1 MKENQKTNLELS
13 KNLNY
18 ALLNLKQ
25 GIGEANSLEDKI
37 YFELTKQ
44 QIIEYINYAYTNIKN
59 WKNDYETNNY
69 KLIANEYKEI
79 ESIISQLELC
89 LVEFENEFHMEG
101 ISYSIFQIGKIISN
115 LKKDSNKNGEWKA
128 NNKSDYPQIVINM
141 ILKFMGTKM
150 V

>member
-25 GIGEANSLEDKI
+25 DIEEANSLEDKI

-89 LVEFENEFHMEG
+89 LVEFESEFHMEG

-115 LKKDSNKNGEWKA
+115 LKKKSNKIYE
-128 NNKSDYPQIVINM
+128 
-141 ILKFMGTKM
+141 
-150 V
+150 

>member
-25 GIGEANSLEDKI
+25 DIEEANSLEDKI

-115 LKKDSNKNGEWKA
+115 LKKKS
-128 NNKSDYPQIVINM
+128 NKSDE
-141 ILKFMGTKM
+141 
-150 V
+150 

>member
-1 MKENQKTNLELS
+1 MMKENQKTNLELS

-25 GIGEANSLEDKI
+25 DIEEANSLEDKI

-44 QIIEYINYAYTNIKN
+44 QIIEYINYAYANIKN

-79 ESIISQLELC
+79 EAIISQLELC

-115 LKKDSNKNGEWKA
+115 LKKDSNKNGE
-128 NNKSDYPQIVINM
+128 
-141 ILKFMGTKM
+141 
-150 V
+150 

>member
-18 ALLNLKQ
+18 SLLNLKQ
-25 GIGEANSLEDKI
+25 DIEEANSLEDKA

-44 QIIEYINYAYTNIKN
+44 QIIEYINYSYTNIKN

-69 KLIANEYKEI
+69 KLITNEYKEI

-115 LKKDSNKNGEWKA
+115 LKKE
-128 NNKSDYPQIVINM
+128 SDENAE
-141 ILKFMGTKM
+141 
-150 V
+150 

>member
-1 MKENQKTNLELS
+1 MKENKKTNLELS

-18 ALLNLKQ
+18 ALSNLKQ
-25 GIGEANSLEDKI
+25 DIEEANSLEDKI

-115 LKKDSNKNGEWKA
+115 LKKESDKNVE
-128 NNKSDYPQIVINM
+128 
-141 ILKFMGTKM
+141 
-150 V
+150 

>member
-25 GIGEANSLEDKI
+25 DIEEANSLEDKI

-115 LKKDSNKNGEWKA
+115 LKKERNKNAE
-128 NNKSDYPQIVINM
+128 
-141 ILKFMGTKM
+141 
-150 V
+150 

>member
-13 KNLNY
+13 KNFNY

-25 GIGEANSLEDKI
+25 DIEEANSLEDKI

-89 LVEFENEFHMEG
+89 LVEFESEFHMEG

-115 LKKDSNKNGEWKA
+115 LKKKSNKSDEWKA
-128 NNKSDYPQIVINM
+128 NNKSNYP
-141 ILKFMGTKM
+141 K
-150 V
+150 

>member
-25 GIGEANSLEDKI
+25 DIEEANSLEDKV

-44 QIIEYINYAYTNIKN
+44 QIIEYINYSYTNIKN

-115 LKKDSNKNGEWKA
+115 LKKE
-128 NNKSDYPQIVINM
+128 SDENAE
-141 ILKFMGTKM
+141 
-150 V
+150 

>member
-13 KNLNY
+13 KNFNY

-25 GIGEANSLEDKI
+25 DIEEANSLEDKI

-89 LVEFENEFHMEG
+89 LVEFESEFHMEG

-115 LKKDSNKNGEWKA
+115 LKKKS
-128 NNKSDYPQIVINM
+128 NKSDE
-141 ILKFMGTKM
+141 
-150 V
+150 

>member
-25 GIGEANSLEDKI
+25 DIEEANSLEDKI

-115 LKKDSNKNGEWKA
+115 LKKESDKNVE
-128 NNKSDYPQIVINM
+128 
-141 ILKFMGTKM
+141 
-150 V
+150 

>member
-25 GIGEANSLEDKI
+25 DIEEANSLEDKI

-44 QIIEYINYAYTNIKN
+44 QIIEYINSAYTNIKN

-115 LKKDSNKNGEWKA
+115 LNKDSNKNGE
-128 NNKSDYPQIVINM
+128 
-141 ILKFMGTKM
+141 
-150 V
+150 

>member
-1 MKENQKTNLELS
+1 MKETQKTNLELS

-25 GIGEANSLEDKI
+25 DIEEANSLEDKV

-44 QIIEYINYAYTNIKN
+44 QIIEYIKYSYTNIKN

-115 LKKDSNKNGEWKA
+115 LKKERNKNGE
-128 NNKSDYPQIVINM
+128 
-141 ILKFMGTKM
+141 
-150 V
+150 

>member
-1 MKENQKTNLELS
+1 MELT

-25 GIGEANSLEDKI
+25 DIEEANSLEDKV

-44 QIIEYINYAYTNIKN
+44 QIIEYINYSYTNIKN

-69 KLIANEYKEI
+69 KLITNEYKEI

-115 LKKDSNKNGEWKA
+115 LKKE
-128 NNKSDYPQIVINM
+128 SDENAE
-141 ILKFMGTKM
+141 
-150 V
+150 

>member
-25 GIGEANSLEDKI
+25 DIEEANSLEDKV

-115 LKKDSNKNGEWKA
+115 LKKESDKNVE
-128 NNKSDYPQIVINM
+128 
-141 ILKFMGTKM
+141 
-150 V
+150 

>member
-25 GIGEANSLEDKI
+25 DIEEANSLEDKV

-44 QIIEYINYAYTNIKN
+44 QIIEYINYSYTNIKN

-79 ESIISQLELC
+79 ESIISQLE
-89 LVEFENEFHMEG
+89 
-101 ISYSIFQIGKIISN
+101 Y
-115 LKKDSNKNGEWKA
+115 A
-128 NNKSDYPQIVINM
+128 
-141 ILKFMGTKM
+141 
-150 V
+150 

>member
-25 GIGEANSLEDKI
+25 DIEEANSLEDKI

-115 LKKDSNKNGEWKA
+115 LKKKSNKNDE
-128 NNKSDYPQIVINM
+128 
-141 ILKFMGTKM
+141 
-150 V
+150 

>member
-25 GIGEANSLEDKI
+25 DIEEAYSLEDKI

-44 QIIEYINYAYTNIKN
+44 QIIEYINYTYTNIKN

-69 KLIANEYKEI
+69 KLISNEYKEI

-115 LKKDSNKNGEWKA
+115 LKKERNKNGE
-128 NNKSDYPQIVINM
+128 
-141 ILKFMGTKM
+141 
-150 V
+150 